1 MASAC
6 QVPSPRM
13 EEYKETKNPE
23 AQRPAEEKKGVLSAI
38 GSAKA
43 LGQKSADI
51 GGWWKRVL
59 AAADVAVAT

>member
-1 MASAC
+1 
-6 QVPSPRM
+6 M

-38 GSAKA
+38 AKA